1 MKINIG
7 LRSAA
12 DFFYKKLLPKAGKNS
27 IMSVLNYTEWFYLDI
42 KAIIFDKDGTL
53 LDFDSFW
60 IEVSVCALKDI
71 LKKLGKENIPA
82 EEILGALGVSEG
94 TVDID
99 GLLCKGT
106 YEQIGIAIYDVLKKY
121 EVDVSS
127 DETVKMTLEAYN
139 KNADFGIIKP
149 ACENLRETLERLK
162 NSGIRLAVV
171 TTDNGE
177 ITHKCLEGLGIEN
190 LFDMV
195 YTDDGKTPVK
205 PDPWCAKDFC
215 GKFGISAENAVMVG
229 DTATDVR
236 FAKNAGIF
244 VIGVGRERERLASSA
259 DAVIPNVSHI
269 FEVIK
274 GA

>member
-12 DFFYKKLLPKAGKNS
+12 DFFYKKLLPKARKNS
-27 IMSVLNYTEWFYLDI
+27 IMSVLNYTEWLHLDI

-71 LKKLGKENIPA
+71 LKKLGREDIPVT
-82 EEILGALGVSEG
+82 EILGALGVSEG
-94 TVDID
+94 AVDID

-121 EVDVSS
+121 EVNISS
-127 DETVKMTLEAYN
+127 GETVKMTLEAYN

-149 ACENLRETLERLK
+149 TCENLRETLESLK

-177 ITHKCLEGLGIEN
+177 ITHKCLEGLGIED

-205 PDPWCAKDFC
+205 PDPWCANDFC
-215 GKFGISAENAVMVG
+215 AKFGISAENAVMVG
-229 DTATDVR
+229 DTMTDVR

-244 VIGVGRERERLASSA
+244 VVGVGRERERLASFA
-259 DAVIPNVSHI
+259 NAVIPDVSHI